1 MLDDVSLPRR
11 FRVGVRLPEWST
23 GFSFRIFAGLTDFQ
37 RQNAPFQLFFNQP
50 SGGDLPA
57 TVIDET
63 WDGDGLIVFRYTA
76 EEGRAWKARGISVV
90 NLSAEIPEGGPVF
103 PRVTLDNAKVGAMAA
118 DHLAAL
124 GLRDFCYIHE
134 STRRYSEARW
144 KGFEEAVKA
153 AGGRSHRIDIPVSAF
168 PEDIRVRR
176 IRETMRG
183 PLSKLPRPCG
193 IFTKDDI
200 AAVWTITALAE
211 LGIRCPEEM
220 PVLGVDDDIVF
231 CHTTQP
237 PLSSISYP
245 GRHIGFEA
253 AKLLHRMLSG
263 EVPKGTDHH
272 QAIAPAGVV
281 SRESTRHVILKDPVV
296 TKALAVIRREVPR
309 TNIQV
314 AEVARLCG
322 VSRELLRQRFQDQ
335 LQYSPKDEIKRLR
348 LRHLIEVLT
357 TTDWTLEAIAE
368 NCGYS
373 GAEEICRFIKR
384 NTGKTTGEIRKA
396 V

>member
-1 MLDDVSLPRR
+1 MTDELPLPRR

-37 RQNAPFQLFFNQP
+37 RQSAPFQLFFNQP

-57 TVIDET
+57 TIIDES

-76 EEGRAWKARGISVV
+76 EEARAWKERGVAVV
-90 NLSAEIPEGGPVF
+90 NLSAETPEGGPVF
-103 PRVTLDNAKVGAMAA
+103 PRVTLDNRKIGAMAVE
-118 DHLAAL
+118 HLAAL

-134 STRRYSEARW
+134 STRSYSEARW
-144 KGFEEAVKA
+144 KGFEAAVKA
-153 AGGRSHRIDIPVSAF
+153 IGGRSHRIDIPVSSF

-183 PLSKLPRPCG
+183 PILKLPRPCG

-200 AAVWTITALAE
+200 AAVWTLKMLSE

-253 AKLLHRMLSG
+253 AKLLHRMLTS
-263 EVPKGTDHH
+263 EVRRSEDHLE
-272 QAIAPAGVV
+272 IPPTGLV

-322 VSRELLRQRFQDQ
+322 VSRELLRQRFQEQLDQ
-335 LQYSPKDEIKRLR
+335 SPKDEIKRLR
-348 LRHLIEVLT
+348 LRHLMEILT

-384 NTGKTTGEIRKA
+384 NTGKTTGEIRRGGN
-396 V
+396 